1 MAMTPLSPK
10 LKSRNVEALYS
21 EPHFTGR
28 PHFDKGFDL
37 RFNVALRLEPAAA
50 GREAVETV

>member
-1 MAMTPLSPK
+1 MLK
-10 LKSRNVEALYS
+10 LYTLNRTSR
-21 EPHFTGR
+21 GR